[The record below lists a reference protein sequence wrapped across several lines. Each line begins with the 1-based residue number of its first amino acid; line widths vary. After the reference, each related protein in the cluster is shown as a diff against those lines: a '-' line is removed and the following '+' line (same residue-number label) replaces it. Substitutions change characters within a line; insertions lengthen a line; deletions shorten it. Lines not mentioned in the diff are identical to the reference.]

1 MGMPAESLI
10 TTVQQLLALPEDDLK
25 HELLDGEHV
34 VTPTPR
40 MDHQRV
46 VRALYD
52 ALRKAFDTHDNLE
65 LFPVGG
71 DIELSS
77 RTLVV
82 PDLFVI
88 PKNPDAPIR
97 SWREVGIP
105 LLAVEVLSPSTASR
119 DRGKK
124 RRLYLDAGVEEYWI
138 VDLDARL
145 VERWRP
151 GDDRPEIIDGIL
163 EWSIS
168 VGAQGEIDLPRIFE
182 NALGASR

>member
-97 SWREVGIP
+97 SCTAKVATESVDAATWNARSPAMAAAPNTTRLP
-105 LLAVEVLSPSTASR
+105 L
-119 DRGKK
+119 
-124 RRLYLDAGVEEYWI
+124 
-138 VDLDARL
+138 
-145 VERWRP
+145 
-151 GDDRPEIIDGIL
+151 
-163 EWSIS
+163 
-168 VGAQGEIDLPRIFE
+168 
-182 NALGASR
+182 